1 MNHSSLVA
9 SLRVALYLSLTLAG
23 PSALAQPANTGA
35 PAPAAAAP
43 QYFPMPST
51 GGAPLPFSEAVR
63 VGDTLYVSGQI
74 GILPGTMTLAP
85 GGLEPE
91 ARRALDN
98 LKAILERHGSSPEQV
113 VKCTVFLADIKE
125 WPAFNAIYRQYF
137 KTNLPAR
144 SALAASGLA
153 LGARVEVEC
162 IAFVPPKN

>member
-1 MNHSSLVA
+1 MNQSSPA
-9 SLRVALYLSLTLAG
+9 SLLRAAIYLGLALAG
-23 PSALAQPANTGA
+23 PSAIAQPAGASA
-35 PAPAAAAP
+35 PAPAAAA

-63 VGDTLYVSGQI
+63 LGDTLYVSGQI
-74 GILPGTMTLAP
+74 GIQPGTMTLVP

-91 ARRALDN
+91 ARRALDTM
-98 LKAILERHGSSPEQV
+98 KAILERHGSSLEHV

-162 IAFVPPKN
+162 IAYVPAKN